1 MSLTG
6 IPAAYLVMSMVRS
19 RGHLVLESETVCFDR
34 DLAVAMAKDDCAR
47 CAWSGV
53 YPLDAN
59 GRCVAGSPIFCM
71 GSLGAGLR
79 PEPGDAAG
87 RSEAS
92 PQEREPKERGPGK
105 FNPFAQ

>member
-19 RGHLVLESETVCFDR
+19 RGSLVLESETVCFDR
-34 DLAVAMAKDDCAR
+34 DLAFAMATEDCAR

-71 GSLGAGLR
+71 GSLSPGFGSEVDGAHVPGLR
-79 PEPGDAAG
+79 
-87 RSEAS
+87 EALVS
-92 PQEREPKERGPGK
+92 AP
-105 FNPFAQ
+105 